1 MGIMSVRVRFAPSP
15 TGFLHIGGVRTALFN
30 WLFAKREGGV
40 FILRIEDTDK
50 ERSEKRFED
59 DILKNFEWFGIS
71 SDEPIWRQS
80 ERIDVYKKYLL
91 QLLNK
96 GKAYYCFCKEDELES
111 EYQAQMSQG
120 IAPKYSGR
128 CRSISREDGELRA
141 KTERAVIRIKMPEQL
156 IQFTDS
162 VRGKVSFDTKLFGDI
177 IIAKGL
183 EEPLYNFAVVV
194 DDHET
199 KITHVIR
206 GEEHLPNTPKQIV
219 IQNALGFPSVQYG
232 HLPLILD
239 TSKKKLSKRFL
250 QDSLNQYRADGY
262 LPSAILNFLVLLGW
276 HPENDREILT
286 VEEMKKEFSLKRVQK
301 AGAVYNTEK
310 LDWLNAMHIRMV
322 PLPDLVEQVLPFVPE
337 IWKVD
342 TTKLTRVVEFT
353 RERMKKL
360 SDFPL
365 EAKPFFEIASYD
377 VKLLMWK
384 DFPLSDS
391 KKHLLEILTLIKSGG
406 DSSVKIMEYANKEGK
421 GNVLWPLR
429 VAFSGLQ
436 NSPGPL
442 ELLSVFGPIEAEKRI
457 IDAIQKIS

>member
-1 MGIMSVRVRFAPSP
+1 MSVRVRFAPSP

-30 WLFAKREGGV
+30 WLFAKREGGT

-59 DILKNFEWFGIS
+59 DIVKNFEWFGIS

-80 ERIDVYKKYLL
+80 ERIDVYKKYLSN
-91 QLLNK
+91 LLSD
-96 GKAYYCFCKEDELES
+96 GKAYYCFCKEDELEA

-120 IAPKYSGR
+120 MPPKYSGR
-128 CRSISREDGELRA
+128 CKSISHKDAEERI
-141 KTERAVIRIKMPEQL
+141 KTERAVIRIKMPEKI
-156 IQFTDS
+156 IQFTDI
-162 VRGKVSFDTKLFGDI
+162 VRGRVSFDTKLFGDI
-177 IIAKGL
+177 IIAKGI
-183 EEPLYNFAVVV
+183 EDPLYNFAVVV
-194 DDHET
+194 DDYET
-199 KITHVIR
+199 NITHVIR

-219 IQNALGFPSVQYG
+219 IQEALGFSPVLYG

-250 QDSLNQYRADGY
+250 QDSLNQYRTDGY
-262 LPSAILNFLVLLGW
+262 LPSAILNFIVLLGW

-310 LDWLNAMHIRMV
+310 LDWLNAMHIRTV
-322 PLPDLVEQVLPFVPE
+322 PLPDLVEQIFPFVPE
-337 IWKVD
+337 KWKVD
-342 TTKLTRVVEFT
+342 TKKLSRVIELT

-360 SDFPL
+360 SDFQI
-365 EAKPFFEIASYD
+365 EARPFFEIISYD

-384 DFPLSDS
+384 DVPLSES
-391 KKHLLEILTLIKSGG
+391 KKHLLEILQIMKNGG
-406 DSSVKIMEYANKEGK
+406 EASEKIMEYATKEGK

-429 VAFSGLQ
+429 VALSGLQ

-442 ELLSVFGPIEAEKRI
+442 ELLSILDPNEAETRI
-457 IDAIQKIS
+457 DNAIQKIS

>member
-1 MGIMSVRVRFAPSP
+1 MGHMSVRVRFAPSP

-30 WLFAKREGGV
+30 WLFAKKEGGK

-59 DILKNFEWFGIS
+59 DIIKNLEWFGIY

-80 ERIDVYKKYLL
+80 ERTETYKNYLL
-91 QLLNK
+91 KLIEE
-96 GKAYYCFCKEDELES
+96 GKAYCCTCSEEDLEA

-120 IAPKYSGR
+120 LVPKYSGR
-128 CRSISREDGELRA
+128 CRSRA
-141 KTERAVIRIKMPEQL
+141 KDIEEQKKMALSSVIRIKMPEETVVFNDV
-156 IQFTDS
+156 I
-162 VRGKVSFDTKLFGDI
+162 RGKVSFETKLFGDI
-177 IIAKGL
+177 IIAKNL
-183 EEPLYNFAVVV
+183 LEPLYNFAVVI

-206 GEEHLPNTPKQIV
+206 GEEHLPNTPKQVV
-219 IQNALGFPSVQYG
+219 IQDLLGFPHVQYG

-239 TSKKKLSKRFL
+239 ANKKKLSKRFI
-250 QDSLNQYRADGY
+250 QDALNKYREEGY
-262 LPSAILNFLVLLGW
+262 LPSAVLNFLVLLGW

-322 PLPDLVEQVLPFVPE
+322 PLPDLVEQVLTFIPE
-337 IWKVD
+337 EWKSNKE
-342 TTKLTRVVEFT
+342 KLSRAVELA

-360 SDFPL
+360 SDFRI
-365 EAKPFFEIASYD
+365 EARPFFEIISYD
-377 VKLLMWK
+377 SQLLMWK
-384 DFPLSDS
+384 DLPLSES
-391 KKHLLEILTLIKSGG
+391 KKHLEEILTILRKGG
-406 DSSVKIMEYANKEGK
+406 DSATQIMEYATKEGK

-429 VAFSGLQ
+429 VALSGLQ
-436 NSPGPL
+436 NSPGPI
-442 ELLSVFGPIEAEKRI
+442 ELLTVLGSSEAEKRI
-457 IDAIQKIS
+457 EIAIQKIS

>member
-1 MGIMSVRVRFAPSP
+1 MSVRVRFAPSP

-30 WLFAKREGGV
+30 WLFAKREGGA

-80 ERIDVYKKYLL
+80 ERIDIYKKYLS
-91 QLLNK
+91 QLLNE
-96 GKAYYCFCKEDELES
+96 GRAYYCFCKEDDLEA

-120 IAPKYSGR
+120 IVPKYGGR
-128 CRSISREDGELRA
+128 CRSITHEDGERRA
-141 KTERAVIRIKMPEQL
+141 KTERAVIRIKMPDCM

-194 DDHET
+194 DDYET

-219 IQNALGFPSVQYG
+219 IQEALGFPSVQYG

-250 QDSLNQYRADGY
+250 QDSLNQYRSDGY

-286 VEEMKKEFSLKRVQK
+286 IDEMKKEFSLKRVQK

-322 PLPDLVEQVLPFVPE
+322 PLPDLVEQILPFVPE
-337 IWKVD
+337 TWKSD
-342 TTKLTRVVEFT
+342 MTKLSKVVEFT
-353 RERMKKL
+353 RARMKKL
-360 SDFPL
+360 SDFSV
-365 EAKPFFEIASYD
+365 EAKPFFELTSYNE
-377 VKLLMWK
+377 KLLIWK
-384 DFPLSDS
+384 DAQLTESKRYLEEILKIIKDS
-391 KKHLLEILTLIKSGG
+391 KDVELR
-406 DSSVKIMEYANKEGK
+406 IMEYATKEGK

-429 VAFSGLQ
+429 VALSGLQ
-436 NSPGPL
+436 NSPGPV
-442 ELLSVFGPIEAEKRI
+442 ELFSVLGSDEAERRI
-457 IDAIQKIS
+457 QIAIQKIS